1 MLRKKVAGIKPIKPR
16 SSKEVRARAVT
27 PEIESGNVYL
37 PHPADPGNGWVNELI
52 SEMRAFPSGRHDDQV
67 DALSMGLLGLR
78 DAGQASLFVPR
89 GTIRRAV
96 SGLSMAGTI
105 PRF

>member
-1 MLRKKVAGIKPIKPR
+1 MGA
-16 SSKEVRARAVT
+16 
-27 PEIESGNVYL
+27 GNVDL
-37 PHPADPGNGWVNELI
+37 PDPAGPGHSWVNGLI
-52 SEMRAFPSGRHDDQV
+52 SGRGAFASGRHDDQV
-67 DALSMGLLGLR
+67 DALSMGLRGLR

-96 SGLSMAGTI
+96 SGLSLAGAI